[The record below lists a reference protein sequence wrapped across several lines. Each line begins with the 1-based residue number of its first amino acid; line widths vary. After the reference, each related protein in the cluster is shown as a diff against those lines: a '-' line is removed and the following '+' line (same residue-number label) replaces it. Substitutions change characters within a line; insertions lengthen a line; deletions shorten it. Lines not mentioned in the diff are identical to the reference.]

1 LTARAGQRRIRAMI
15 VIGSYALAL
24 LGHKPLESVRDLDLV
39 GTREDV
45 ERFRERHRDI
55 IAGERAVFDH
65 RHAFALKPGNG
76 VEKVEIDFEQSES
89 DRMLPGLC
97 RKKATVLGF
106 DLSVPP
112 VEVLYLLKRA
122 QGNVP
127 VHYEKSTTGMLAIK
141 PLIGKITPKLDAFY
155 RARKRE
161 IAERFALHRQRFVL
175 SIRNEDFFDN
185 SDHIRFYVHDDLHE
199 VVAHHEDGPL
209 YQKCK
214 HDLTLAKIDTDL
226 FEQLSPADQLR
237 MVQEEFMVIGLERY
251 FMPNRKLTAQQ
262 AYDLGMHKTIRDLFV
277 GYFQDFCLD
286 HLDELLAA
294 PPFDFTARF
303 AEAEQAGRLRQV
315 KIEIGPWQDVH
326 KEIFALIQQGQLN
339 QARQRAEDLVRSAEH
354 GIDSHAFFLLGMTLF
369 LQKQPQPAEKCLRM
383 CLGRDRQNAVAW
395 FYLGATQRLAGRYAE
410 AVQTLQT
417 AAKLGF
423 AKFGLHWNLGL
434 SYEAQNMPARAIAAY
449 KRASELKADD
459 PRPAQRIAAI
469 QAAVA

>member
-1 LTARAGQRRIRAMI
+1 MI
-15 VIGSYALAL
+15 VIGSFALAL
-24 LGHKPLESVRDLDLV
+24 LGHKPVDDVRDLDLV
-39 GTREDV
+39 GTAEDV
-45 ERFRERHRDI
+45 ERFRELHRAI

-65 RHAFALKPGNG
+65 RHAFLLKPGNG

-89 DRMLPGLC
+89 DRMLPALC
-97 RKKATVLGF
+97 RRKATVLG
-106 DLSVPP
+106 LEVGVPP

-127 VHYEKSTTGMLAIK
+127 VHYEKSTAGMLALK
-141 PLIGKITPKLDAFY
+141 PLIGKITARQDAFY

-161 IAERFALHRQRFVL
+161 IAERFALHRQRFTL

-199 VVAHHEDGPL
+199 VVAHHPEGPL
-209 YQKCK
+209 YRKCK
-214 HDLTLAKIDTDL
+214 RDLTLAKIDTDL

-251 FMPNRKLTAQQ
+251 FVPNRELSAQQ
-262 AYDLGMHKTIRDLFV
+262 VYERGMHKTIRDLFV

-303 AEAEQAGRLRQV
+303 GEAERGGKLRQV
-315 KIEIGPWQDVH
+315 QIEIGPWQPVH
-326 KEIFALIQQGQLN
+326 KEIWQLTQTGQPAE
-339 QARQRAEDLVRSAEH
+339 ARRRAEDLVRSAEH
-354 GIDSHAFFLLGMTLF
+354 GIDSHAWFLLGVSL
-369 LQKQPQPAEKCLRM
+369 LLLRDLKPAEKCLRM
-383 CLGRDRQNAVAW
+383 CLGRDRQNKLAW
-395 FYLGATQRLAGRYAE
+395 FYLGATLRTAGRMAE
-410 AVQTLQT
+410 AVQALNT
-417 AAKLGF
+417 AAKFGF
-423 AKFGLHWNLGL
+423 AQSALHWNLGL
-434 SYEAQNMPARAIAAY
+434 AFEGQRMPGKAIEAY
-449 KRASELKADD
+449 KRASELNPQD